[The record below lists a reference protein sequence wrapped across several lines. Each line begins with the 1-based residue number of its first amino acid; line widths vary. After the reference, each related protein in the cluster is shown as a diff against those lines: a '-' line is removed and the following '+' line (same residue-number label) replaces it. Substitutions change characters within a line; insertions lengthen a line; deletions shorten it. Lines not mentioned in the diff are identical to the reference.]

1 MKKRIL
7 LTLIGCILL
16 GLTGCAAE
24 ADNSNAHL
32 EQQEDSYIENEV
44 ADESDISD
52 ESDIIDETDSSSNK
66 KNIEKLTSED
76 IEIIDYDLSGIGS
89 SIIVTVKYNE
99 KKGLRTSEDILENY
113 DFILNAYYQGTDHT
127 ADREYNYN
135 LFKNPGI
142 VDVVFTFDNDLNAEG
157 FLLDLKIIDKE
168 DGTIIYSEEPKYLT
182 NSFNDPLTLVRGSWI
197 SSIENGIIQNKGED
211 INFELIDTNLSI
223 TDEFKYKIET
233 SAKITN
239 KTNSHYKIPNL
250 MVSANKNI
258 IFPLKPDVE
267 ELKPNEE
274 KEIKFILIEDAIGE
288 IYDANNRL
296 VIYSLVDENNS
307 FAFVI
312 RESKFIEQ
320 LETFSTTAN

>member
-1 MKKRIL
+1 MGDLKMKKRIL
-7 LTLIGCILL
+7 LTLISCMLL

-24 ADNSNAHL
+24 ADNLNTNL
-32 EQQEDSYIENEV
+32 EQQEDSYIESEV
-44 ADESDISD
+44 ADESDINN
-52 ESDIIDETDSSSNK
+52 ETASPVSK

-76 IEIIDYDLSGIGS
+76 IEIIDYNLSGDAS
-89 SIIVTVKYNE
+89 SVIVTIKYNE
-99 KKGLRTSEDILENY
+99 KEGLKTSEDILENY

-135 LFKNPGI
+135 LFKNPGL
-142 VDVVFTFDNDLNAEG
+142 VDVQFIFDNDLNAEG

-168 DGTIIYSEEPKYLT
+168 DGTVIYSEEPKYLT
-182 NSFNDPLTLVRGSWI
+182 NSFKDPLTLVHGSWV
-197 SSIENGIIQNKGED
+197 SAIENGIIQNKGTD
-211 INFELIDTNLSI
+211 IDFELLDSNLSI
-223 TDEFKYKIET
+223 TDEFQYKIEI
-233 SAKITN
+233 SAKIKN
-239 KTNSHYKIPNL
+239 KTNNYYKIPNL

-258 IFPLKPDVE
+258 IFIIKPDVE

-274 KEIKFILIEDAIGE
+274 KEVKFISIEEEIGE
-288 IYDANNRL
+288 IYDADNRI

-320 LETFSTTAN
+320 LKTFSTTAN

>member
-7 LTLIGCILL
+7 LTLISCMLL

-24 ADNSNAHL
+24 ADNLNTNL
-32 EQQEDSYIENEV
+32 VQQEDSYIESEV
-44 ADESDISD
+44 ADESDINN
-52 ESDIIDETDSSSNK
+52 ETASPVSK

-76 IEIIDYDLSGIGS
+76 IEIIDYNLSGDAS
-89 SIIVTVKYNE
+89 SVIVTIKYNE
-99 KKGLRTSEDILENY
+99 KEGLKTSEDILENY

-135 LFKNPGI
+135 LFKNPGL
-142 VDVVFTFDNDLNAEG
+142 VDVQFIFDNDLNAEG

-168 DGTIIYSEEPKYLT
+168 DGTVIYSEEPKYLT
-182 NSFNDPLTLVRGSWI
+182 NSFKDPLTLVHGSWV
-197 SSIENGIIQNKGED
+197 SAIENGIIQNKGTD
-211 INFELIDTNLSI
+211 IDFELLDSNLSI
-223 TDEFKYKIET
+223 TDEFQYKIEI
-233 SAKITN
+233 SAKIKN
-239 KTNSHYKIPNL
+239 KTNNYYKIPNL

-258 IFPLKPDVE
+258 IFIIKPDVE

-274 KEIKFILIEDAIGE
+274 KEVKFISIEDEIGE
-288 IYDANNRL
+288 IYDADNRI

-320 LETFSTTAN
+320 LKTFSTTAN

>member
-1 MKKRIL
+1 MKKGIL
-7 LTLIGCILL
+7 LTLISCMLL

-24 ADNSNAHL
+24 ADNLNTNL
-32 EQQEDSYIENEV
+32 EQQEDSYIESEV

-52 ESDIIDETDSSSNK
+52 ETASPVSK

-76 IEIIDYDLSGIGS
+76 IEIIDYNLSGDGS
-89 SIIVTVKYNE
+89 SVIVTIKYNE
-99 KKGLRTSEDILENY
+99 KEGLKTSEDILENY
-113 DFILNAYYQGTDHT
+113 DFILNAYYQGADHT

-135 LFKNPGI
+135 LFKNPGL
-142 VDVVFTFDNDLNAEG
+142 VDVQFVFDNDLNAEG

-168 DGTIIYSEEPKYLT
+168 DGTVIYSEEPKYLT
-182 NSFNDPLTLVRGSWI
+182 NSFKDPLTLVHGSWV
-197 SSIENGIIQNKGED
+197 SAIENGIIQNKGTD
-211 INFELIDTNLSI
+211 IDFELLDSNLSI
-223 TDEFKYKIET
+223 TDEFQYKIEI
-233 SAKITN
+233 SAKIKN
-239 KTNSHYKIPNL
+239 KTNNYYKIPNL

-258 IFPLKPDVE
+258 IFIIKPDVE

-274 KEIKFILIEDAIGE
+274 KEVKFISIEDEIGE
-288 IYDANNRL
+288 IYDADNRI

-320 LETFSTTAN
+320 LKTFSTNIY

>member
-7 LTLIGCILL
+7 LTLISCMLL

-24 ADNSNAHL
+24 ADNLNTNL
-32 EQQEDSYIENEV
+32 EQQEDSYIESEV
-44 ADESDISD
+44 ADESDINN
-52 ESDIIDETDSSSNK
+52 ETASSVSK

-76 IEIIDYDLSGIGS
+76 IEIIDYNLSGDAS
-89 SIIVTVKYNE
+89 SVIVTIKYNE
-99 KKGLRTSEDILENY
+99 KEGLKTSEDILENY

-135 LFKNPGI
+135 LFKNPGLI
-142 VDVVFTFDNDLNAEG
+142 DVHFIFDNDLNAEG

-168 DGTIIYSEEPKYLT
+168 DGTVIYSEEPKYLT
-182 NSFNDPLTLVRGSWI
+182 NSFKDPLTLVHESWV
-197 SSIENGIIQNKGED
+197 SSIENGIIQNKGTD
-211 INFELIDTNLSI
+211 IDFALIDSNLSI
-223 TDEFKYKIET
+223 TDEFQYKIEV
-233 SAKITN
+233 SAKIRN
-239 KTNSHYKIPNL
+239 KTNSYYKIPNL

-258 IFPLKPDVE
+258 IFSLKPDVE

-274 KEIKFILIEDAIGE
+274 KEVKFISIEDEIGE
-288 IYDANNRL
+288 IYDADNRI

-320 LETFSTTAN
+320 LKTFSTTAN